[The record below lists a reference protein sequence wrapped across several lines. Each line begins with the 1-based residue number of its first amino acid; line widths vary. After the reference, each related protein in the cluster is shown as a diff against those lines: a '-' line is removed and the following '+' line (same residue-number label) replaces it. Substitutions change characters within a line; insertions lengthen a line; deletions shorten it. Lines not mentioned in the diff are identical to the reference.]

1 MLYTMYDTICYT
13 ILYTILYFILYTIL
27 LSTQYITAYTTI
39 LHYYTTLL
47 DCAGSYNLDMSTPYE
62 RAILLALLRC
72 SAKDP
77 NIHIRSLEMPND
89 TNTTSTRNSNN
100 YELYTVQYETIKND
114 QFNEELKKEIELLTH
129 FSTAAEYSYE
139 YILQIC
145 KVCLITLYFMWVY
158 LNILCIFCGVFSIF
172 ECFIV

>member
-1 MLYTMYDTICYT
+1 MYCAYYILYYSKLYYIRYTTLHLYPCNTLIYTLLYYT
-13 ILYTILYFILYTIL
+13 I
-27 LSTQYITAYTTI
+27 
-39 LHYYTTLL
+39 LL
-47 DCAGSYNLDMSTPYE
+47 DCAGSYNLDMSTAYE

-89 TNTTSTRNSNN
+89 TNTTSTRHSSN

-114 QFNEELKKEIELLTH
+114 EFNEELKKEIELLTH